1 MSYEYCRLIP
11 YTTSVFCLPHRQ
23 ATDIHPLNLGKALAK
38 LPAED
43 REVDNNVTRQLLNKL
58 QDMRYNPAA
67 NKHAG
72 RPKNKEKLPAG
83 ASYTCFGDQVT
94 VGLAVDEPEAG
105 ASGIR
110 AKARA
115 TVSKRGDARDSSSHS
130 SSDFSTSEDENSS
143 DQERSRKVQNIIQ
156 ILSKKSATAKK
167 TTAMKRIRQEEE
179 DLDEKV
185 EESDEDQQAEAVQV
199 AVEEAVQVDAEPE
212 EADQP
217 EALQTSKAGQ
227 PAAKKASKQDQPAQD
242 QFVPNS
248 YVVAVYDGD
257 WFVAQVVDKTGE
269 PEADAGEQYLF
280 LNFMERLGDSLKW
293 PRRLDM
299 LNTLKEDVL
308 FVCEPP
314 TVSSK
319 SSSSRSVTYTLSK
332 ATFKKAKN
340 MFLLYQ
346 ASYLTKMNLK
356 LCFYGTSCFS
366 VVGGIKRHFKSWI
379 LISIRTFSL

>member
-1 MSYEYCRLIP
+1 MEKDYSAAVRSGFE
-11 YTTSVFCLPHRQ
+11 
-23 ATDIHPLNLGKALAK
+23 ATGIHPLNLGKALAK

-43 REVDNNVTRQLLNKL
+43 RDVDNNVTRQLLNKL

-105 ASGIR
+105 PSGIR

-115 TVSKRGDARDSSSHS
+115 TVSKRGDARDSSSDS
-130 SSDFSTSEDENSS
+130 SSDFSTSEDEDSS

-156 ILSKKSATAKK
+156 RLSKK

-185 EESDEDQQAEAVQV
+185 EESEESDEDEQEEAVQV

-227 PAAKKASKQDQPAQD
+227 PAAKKASKRDQPAQD